1 MSRWQCWCKWTTI
14 NKQTPLEREEKCDV
28 TLPWWQNHDLDLN
41 NLSWQGRPFACSN
54 DGKVWATV
62 LFLSAIMHKKGIH
75 VNFFVLFVAWTTV
88 CSDFATM
95 ATRHSDFSSS
105 VFFWF
110 APLRMNWRGI
120 FQTAIFRPCFHAI
133 SIYRTR
139 PSTWKYRDLSLV
151 ADKVPLL
158 LLSKLTSVIVSL
170 IIYA

>member
-1 MSRWQCWCKWTTI
+1 MTSRWQCWCKWTTI

-88 CSDFATM
+88 CSDFDTM
-95 ATRHSDFSSS
+95 ATRHSDVSSS

-110 APLRMNWRGI
+110 APLRMKGHITDRYLSALFPRNKHLSDK
-120 FQTAIFRPCFHAI
+120 AKHLEI
-133 SIYRTR
+133 SRFVVGGR
-139 PSTWKYRDLSLV
+139 
-151 ADKVPLL
+151 
-158 LLSKLTSVIVSL
+158 
-170 IIYA
+170 